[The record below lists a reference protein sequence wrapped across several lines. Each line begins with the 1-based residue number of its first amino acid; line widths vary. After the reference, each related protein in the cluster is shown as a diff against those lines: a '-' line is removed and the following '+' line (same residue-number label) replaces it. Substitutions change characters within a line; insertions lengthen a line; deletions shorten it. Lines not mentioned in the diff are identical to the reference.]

1 MGFRQP
7 VFCSGQSQQIR
18 KAAPGAKRPFL
29 PLTDRSTYL
38 ERLGKL
44 RSRGRNVGGVVEEE
58 FNSLWYDAAE
68 EQQGE

>member
-1 MGFRQP
+1 LIYMYGRSLEI
-7 VFCSGQSQQIR
+7 VSS
-18 KAAPGAKRPFL
+18 L

-58 FNSLWYDAAE
+58 FNSLWYDAVD
-68 EQQGE
+68 EQRGE